1 MNSETQQQARIDFR
15 PAVGGR
21 GISMFTLLPLV
32 FAFAF
37 IWPFGGGA
45 KKVPMSASTGT
56 PAAQATVTTRIGDN
70 GNTKFDIK
78 VQDLAKPSNLT
89 PPENVYVVWVQPPQ
103 QAAMNQG
110 QIRVDNSLNGQ
121 FTSQAPYKR
130 FKVFITAEKDAQVQK
145 PQGAQVL
152 SANVVRG

>member
-1 MNSETQQQARIDFR
+1 MNSQTQQRSGIDFR
-15 PAVGGR
+15 PGVSR
-21 GISMFTLLPLV
+21 QRISMFTLLPLV

-37 IWPFGGGA
+37 IWPFGGGG
-45 KKVPMSASTGT
+45 KKVQMSASTGT
-56 PAAQATVTTRIGDN
+56 PAAHATVTTRIGDN

-110 QIRVDNSLNGQ
+110 QLRVNKGLDGQ
-121 FTSQAPYKR
+121 FDSQSPYKR